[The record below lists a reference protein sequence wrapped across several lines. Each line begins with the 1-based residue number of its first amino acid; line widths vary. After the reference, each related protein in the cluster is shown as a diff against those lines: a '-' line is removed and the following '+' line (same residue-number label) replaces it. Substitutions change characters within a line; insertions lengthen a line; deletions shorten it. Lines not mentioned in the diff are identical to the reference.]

1 MNVVSGC
8 IHQDYDMLSE
18 LWRYVYL
25 HVRAVESNK
34 TAVEEGDGENT
45 MPLVIRM
52 DKLMRKHGL
61 SLNELSRLV
70 GITPPNLSRLKVGR
84 SKSIRLATLV
94 LLCEHLHCQPGD
106 LIVFK
111 KAEDLTDDDVVCT
124 LGAPRTRKK
133 S

>member
-1 MNVVSGC
+1 
-8 IHQDYDMLSE
+8 MLSE

-25 HVRAVESNK
+25 QSRAVKPGES
-34 TAVEEGDGENT
+34 AVEEGDGDNT

-70 GITPPNLSRLKVGR
+70 GITPPNLSRLKVGK
-84 SKSIRLATLV
+84 SKSIRFSTLV
-94 LLCEHLHCQPGD
+94 PLCEHLQCQPGD

-124 LGAPRTRKK
+124 IGAPRARKK